1 MPTVGRP
8 GPPGFKEFDYTPK
21 GVADAKEYAKETGLP
36 LHSEKAASG
45 APQRASQIRKSPPVA
60 APSKVNIPKPST
72 VRY

>member
-8 GPPGFKEFDYTPK
+8 GQPGFKEFDYTPK
-21 GVADAKEYAKETGLP
+21 GIAAAKEYAEETGLS

-45 APQRASQIRKSPPVA
+45 APGRASRIKKSPPA
-60 APSKVNIPKPST
+60 AASSKVNIPEPTT